1 MQKLSV
7 LEFVTSNSSYQKN
20 INSLISSGAYTK
32 QEKING
38 LNIVARNRSYPFLK
52 SMIESAIYTIS
63 NTPEI
68 AQVKQSAPK
77 PITIQINTALAL
89 YVEKGA
95 LKAKGNEMIK
105 SFARK
110 HDCTVEF
117 FVTERQEARS
127 NKKFTN
133 KHLQEIVDNIA
144 KTTPAKEAK
153 KIKVLLL
160 KTHEPL
166 VKRVYMQVKTTNVT
180 VNYDELMT
188 AVKQL
193 KITID
198 RQITSNVLADV
209 KLAKLK

>member
-38 LNIVARNRSYPFLK
+38 LNSIASNRSYVFLK
-52 SMIESAIYTIS
+52 SMIESAIYTIL

-77 PITIQINTALAL
+77 PITIQMNTALAL
-89 YVEKGA
+89 YVQKGA
-95 LKAKGNEMIK
+95 LNAKGNEMIK

-110 HDCTVEF
+110 HDCIVEF

-127 NKKFTN
+127 NKKLTN
-133 KHLQEIVDNIA
+133 KHLQEGFNIVAQFIS
-144 KTTPAKEAK
+144 PKEGK
-153 KIKVLLL
+153 KIKVKLL
-160 KTHEPL
+160 KENEPL
-166 VKRVYMQVKTTNVT
+166 VKRVYMRVKTTNVT
-180 VNYDELMT
+180 VNYDELMN
-188 AVKQL
+188 AVKHL